1 VTDLQTLTRL
11 QARVFEFLA
20 QQDESTLHQLADGAL
35 QLTVTDGEGS
45 VAPRRTQVP
54 RADDPIE
61 VARELQRISAPQ
73 DRAYYLDTLGASV
86 KTLKGVAKIL
96 GLRRYSD
103 LTLIRLKE
111 MLADP
116 GGAQLP
122 RRGPGVQ
129 RQTPLPATAYGQAP
143 PPAATPPVDGDAI
156 AAQLRQFATED
167 EGGTHLHALGL
178 DVDGLRA
185 VAGALGMSRVESLTA
200 VELEKRIL
208 KQAIGARNKF
218 AVLRRR

>member
-86 KTLKGVAKIL
+86 KTLKGVLA
-96 GLRRYSD
+96 GLSSRGAALASKDKRRCQPLRTDKRHHRPQRRRLTAMPSQHSFANSRPRTKAAPTCTPWD
-103 LTLIRLKE
+103 LTSTVSGRW
-111 MLADP
+111 
-116 GGAQLP
+116 
-122 RRGPGVQ
+122 
-129 RQTPLPATAYGQAP
+129 
-143 PPAATPPVDGDAI
+143 PVRWGCP
-156 AAQLRQFATED
+156 EW
-167 EGGTHLHALGL
+167 
-178 DVDGLRA
+178 RA
-185 VAGALGMSRVESLTA
+185 
-200 VELEKRIL
+200 
-208 KQAIGARNKF
+208 
-218 AVLRRR
+218 